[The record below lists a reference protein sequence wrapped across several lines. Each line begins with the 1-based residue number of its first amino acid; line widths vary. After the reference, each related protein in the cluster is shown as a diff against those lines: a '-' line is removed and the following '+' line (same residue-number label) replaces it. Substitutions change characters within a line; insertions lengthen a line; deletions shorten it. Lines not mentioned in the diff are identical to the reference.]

1 LLLGLIL
8 LSALTLLGV
17 ASGSNSVL
25 QGQMAQNLEN
35 HIHSRQAAAFAI
47 RWGEAWLLSRPGSE
61 RPPGCETGCDSDDVI
76 RSTGSIPYPLEQSTQ
91 SWWDSAAHE
100 AGTDPQTGVS
110 LSPGVGPDVT
120 PPRWFIEEIHHQAV
134 TVDDSV
140 LDIGF
145 YRIVAHGSGPYDHRC
160 TWKRTLRPAHHDL
173 RGDRGTTLGHRC
185 HRRPLSTRCNPV
197 TILCRFL
204 S

>member
-1 LLLGLIL
+1 
-8 LSALTLLGV
+8 
-17 ASGSNSVL
+17 
-25 QGQMAQNLEN
+25 MAQNLEN
-35 HIHSRQAAAFAI
+35 HINSRQAAAFAI

-61 RPPGCETGCDSDDVI
+61 RPPGCETGCDSDDVV
-76 RSTGSIPYPLEQSTQ
+76 RSTGSIPYPLEQSTR

-145 YRIVAHGSGPYDHRC
+145 YRIVAHGSGPYDRHITISEAIVARPWGIGVTAVPFPPDATLSQFCAAFSAEIPCGRLAWRLHR
-160 TWKRTLRPAHHDL
+160 
-173 RGDRGTTLGHRC
+173 
-185 HRRPLSTRCNPV
+185 
-197 TILCRFL
+197 
-204 S
+204 